1 MAAVILEPLKIKS
14 ATVSTVSPY
23 LLVHSKIINPLH
35 VNTNQCSYEQMTV
48 FSQGLLWLHA
58 KLSQWWPTLCD
69 PMHCSPPASSVHGIH
84 QARILESVPMPFS
97 RGLNPG
103 VDLTPQLN
111 PGSLM
116 SPTLAGGLFT
126 SSATCF
132 IKSDANLFKSD
143 LMKGQ
148 GVLRRK
154 QWQPTPVLLPGKS
167 HGRRGLVGC
176 SPWGR

>member
-1 MAAVILEPLKIKS
+1 
-14 ATVSTVSPY
+14 
-23 LLVHSKIINPLH
+23 
-35 VNTNQCSYEQMTV
+35 
-48 FSQGLLWLHA
+48 
-58 KLSQWWPTLCD
+58 
-69 PMHCSPPASSVHGIH
+69 
-84 QARILESVPMPFS
+84 MPFS

-103 VDLTPQLN
+103 IDLTPQLN

-148 GVLRRK
+148 GVLRRR